1 LNVII
6 LGADCLLSDELLI
19 RSADQHGIID
29 LTSNTII
36 NNDFSATI
44 VENHVWIGRRAT
56 LMPNVRIGSGSVI
69 SAC

>member
-1 LNVII
+1 MNVII

-44 VENHVWIGRRAT
+44 VENHVWIGRRVT
-56 LMPNVRIGSGSVI
+56 LMANVRIGSGSVI

>member
-44 VENHVWIGRRAT
+44 VDLHSGRVTGARIEVRSHLAT
-56 LMPNVRIGSGSVI
+56 APGNV
-69 SAC
+69 